1 MGYRDQSVEQGLT
14 TVKFE
19 VNIQSVPSEL
29 TPAQPFDVYV
39 LAQSTDYEC
48 YVRSVTML
56 DQRMGLDCS
65 FLNDPLITYENI
77 YNFSSQLPSFI
88 NLTNQYTEYFFVI
101 DNTDFPLFNNSGPVA
116 RSLRQFVSNDL
127 IVDVT
132 FTTTYD
138 ITEEYSTYIYV
149 GGAVFIALIA
159 LLIVLIFMYKRH
171 LNIYSSMA
179 NKRMMSEP
187 NKQHEGAEELDRTSS

>member
-1 MGYRDQSVEQGLT
+1 VEQGLT

-19 VNIQSVPSEL
+19 VNIQSLPSADNL

-39 LAQSTDYEC
+39 LAQATDYEC

-65 FLNDPLITYENI
+65 FLNDPLIAYENI
-77 YNFSSQLPSFI
+77 YNFSTLLPTFI

-101 DNTDFPLFNNSGPVA
+101 DNTDFPVFNNSGPALGEA
-116 RSLRQFVSNDL
+116 RSLSQFVTNDL

-138 ITEEYSTYIYV
+138 ITEEYSAYIYV
-149 GGAVFIALIA
+149 GGAVFVGLLA
-159 LLIVLIFMYKRH
+159 LLVVLVIMYKRH

-187 NKQHEGAEELDRTSS
+187 NKQQEGAEELDRTSS

>member
-1 MGYRDQSVEQGLT
+1 
-14 TVKFE
+14 
-19 VNIQSVPSEL
+19 
-29 TPAQPFDVYV
+29 
-39 LAQSTDYEC
+39 
-48 YVRSVTML
+48 ML

-77 YNFSSQLPSFI
+77 YNFSTRLPSFI

-101 DNTDFPLFNNSGPVA
+101 DNTDFPLFNNSGPALGEA
-116 RSLRQFVSNDL
+116 RALSQFVTNDL

-132 FTTTYD
+132 FKTSYA
-138 ITEEYSTYIYV
+138 ITEEYSTYIYI
-149 GGAVFIALIA
+149 GAAVLVA
-159 LLIVLIFMYKRH
+159 LLSLLVVLIIMYKKH

-179 NKRMMSEP
+179 NKRMMTEP